1 MDVAPAPR
9 DGTLGLR
16 LFLFKFLSFFGSTL
30 CALLLI
36 EGLLR
41 VYNPLGQR
49 IYGDQIVLPKNLSR
63 TITNEGNSKLDSL
76 IEYSTNSVGFRGE
89 EPPRDFDDALTVLAI
104 GGSTTECLFLSNGK
118 SWPAVAGDFLSP
130 SFDRFWIN
138 NAGLDGHSTFGHLFL
153 LEQIVVPMR
162 PKLAL
167 FLVGINDVGRVD
179 ATGREMATPWSKPPL
194 LVRMAR
200 HSALIAAAVNLVRQG
215 EARARD
221 LGHEQ
226 LDLVARP
233 KVEPDRDLA
242 ETLLSAH
249 RAQYVAPYQR
259 RVEEIIQLSR
269 ENGIEPVLM
278 TQPALYGTAIDPPTL
293 VNLDAVAV
301 SDESRIKAGQIS
313 GELAWEILELYNDVV
328 RTTGQE
334 EQVLVIDVARRLPK
348 SSRFFYDFLHFTN
361 DGAREVARIVAGE
374 LCPLLAHRYPE
385 YVTRACPVID
395 SIPVGPAE
403 RLEEITNLID
413 GEIDL
418 GSEPQTAFEFVGD
431 GWLEPESEEAVDFRR
446 SRGRRS
452 WLHLPIL
459 DAQDFVLVLRAR
471 AELRDVPL
479 TARLDVNGNTV
490 GLMKLSEAWAEFTFE
505 VPWDAVVMGLN
516 TLTLLYSDTPRT
528 LDPAFRGRNT
538 SIALDWVRFEPKP

>member
-1 MDVAPAPR
+1 
-9 DGTLGLR
+9 
-16 LFLFKFLSFFGSTL
+16 L
-30 CALLLI
+30 CALLLL
-36 EGLLR
+36 EVFLR

-76 IEYSTNSVGFRGE
+76 IEYSTNSIGFRGE

-118 SWPAVAGDFLSP
+118 SWPEVAGNFLSP

-194 LVRMAR
+194 LIRMAR

-215 EARARD
+215 EARERN
-221 LGHEQ
+221 LGHEE

-233 KVEPDRDLA
+233 KVEPDRDRA
-242 ETLLSAH
+242 ETLLSTH
-249 RAQYVAPYQR
+249 RVQYLAPYRR
-259 RVEEIIQLSR
+259 RVEEIVRLSR

-301 SDESRIKAGQIS
+301 SESRIQAGQIS
-313 GELAWEILELYNDVV
+313 GKLAWEILELYNDVV
-328 RTTGQE
+328 RTIGQE
-334 EQVLVIDVARRLPK
+334 EDVLVIDAARRLPK

-385 YVTRACPVID
+385 YVTSACPVMD
-395 SIPVGPAE
+395 PIPVGPAE
-403 RLEEITNLID
+403 GLEETTDLID

-418 GSEPQTAFEFVGD
+418 GSEPQTAFKFVGD
-431 GWLEPESEEAVDFRR
+431 GWLERESEEAVDFRR

-459 DAQDFVLVLRAR
+459 DVQDFVLVLRAR
-471 AELRDVPL
+471 AELLDVPL

-490 GLMKLSEAWAEFTFE
+490 GSMKLSEAWAEFTFE
-505 VPWDAVVMGLN
+505 VPGDAVVTGLN

-538 SIALDWVRFEPKP
+538 SIALDWVRFDPKP

>member
-1 MDVAPAPR
+1 MLAAAQSPEGLGSETTARIRKGHRRGVRLRVPPHHVRGLRTGPCQCAHRTSLHRGASLDVAPAPR
-9 DGTLGLR
+9 DGTIGLR

-63 TITNEGNSKLDSL
+63 TITNEGNSEARLADRIFHELGRVS
-76 IEYSTNSVGFRGE
+76 GGE

-162 PKLAL
+162 SKLAL

-226 LDLVARP
+226 LDSWARP

-249 RAQYVAPYQR
+249 RRAVR
-259 RVEEIIQLSR
+259 RPLSAACR
-269 ENGIEPVLM
+269 GDH
-278 TQPALYGTAIDPPTL
+278 PAL
-293 VNLDAVAV
+293 
-301 SDESRIKAGQIS
+301 
-313 GELAWEILELYNDVV
+313 
-328 RTTGQE
+328 
-334 EQVLVIDVARRLPK
+334 
-348 SSRFFYDFLHFTN
+348 
-361 DGAREVARIVAGE
+361 ARERDRALADDPARA
-374 LCPLLAHRYPE
+374 LRH
-385 YVTRACPVID
+385 
-395 SIPVGPAE
+395 
-403 RLEEITNLID
+403 
-413 GEIDL
+413 
-418 GSEPQTAFEFVGD
+418 GD
-431 GWLEPESEEAVDFRR
+431 RSADARQSRR
-446 SRGRRS
+446 RGR
-452 WLHLPIL
+452 
-459 DAQDFVLVLRAR
+459 LR
-471 AELRDVPL
+471 
-479 TARLDVNGNTV
+479 
-490 GLMKLSEAWAEFTFE
+490 
-505 VPWDAVVMGLN
+505 
-516 TLTLLYSDTPRT
+516 
-528 LDPAFRGRNT
+528 
-538 SIALDWVRFEPKP
+538 